1 MNGRERVLAVL
12 EGRKPD
18 TVPFMPITMMF
29 AADLIGKPYGLYAT
43 DYRVLVEGQLRVAE
57 IFGADHVSGIS
68 DPAREAADCGA
79 QIVYFDDQ
87 PPAID
92 ESHALLADKTR
103 LASLTIPDPLGGG
116 RMFDRIQAIALFR
129 EKTGGSLLI
138 EGWVEGPMALSADL
152 RGINT
157 IMLDFFDD
165 PAFTRDLMAFCADL
179 AIAFAGAQLEAG
191 ADIIGIGDA
200 AASLIGPDLYN
211 SYVMPEEKRIID
223 AIHAKGG
230 KMRPHICGNTTP
242 LLPYFRDLGAD
253 MIDLDSVVSMG
264 NARAVLGPD
273 QVLAGNIEPVKG
285 LCDGNPD
292 QIKNLLADTVKTCAP
307 AYIMTAGCEVV
318 RTTPNR
324 NLHAMRDGGRLAFH
338 KAFGD

>member
-12 EGRKPD
+12 EGREPD
-18 TVPFMPITMMF
+18 TLPFMPITMMF
-29 AADLIGKPYGLYAT
+29 AADLIGRPYGVYAT

-57 IFGADHVSGIS
+57 LFSTDHVSCIS

-79 QIVYFDDQ
+79 RIMYFDDQ

-92 ESHALLADKTR
+92 ESAALLADKSR
-103 LASLTIPDPLGGG
+103 LVSLTPPDPLGGG
-116 RMFDRIQAIALFR
+116 RMFDRVQAVALFR
-129 EKTGGSLLI
+129 EKTGRTLLI

-157 IMLDFFDD
+157 VMLDFFDD
-165 PAFTRDLMAFCADL
+165 PNFTRDLMAFCADL
-179 AIAFAGAQLEAG
+179 AIAFARAQLEAG

-200 AASLIGPDLYN
+200 AASLIGPEFYASFVL
-211 SYVMPEEKRIID
+211 PEEKRIID
-223 AIHAKGG
+223 AIHGLGG
-230 KMRPHICGNTTP
+230 KVRLHICGNTTP
-242 LLPYFRDLGAD
+242 LLPYFRSLAAD
-253 MIDLDSVVSMG
+253 MIDLDSMVSMKV
-264 NARAVLGPD
+264 ARDTLGPS

-285 LCDGNPD
+285 LCDGSPD
-292 QIKNLLADTVKTCAP
+292 QIRQYMVDTVQACAP

-324 NLHAMRDGGRLAFH
+324 NLHAMRDGGRAAFR
-338 KAFGD
+338 AQL